1 MNEHKVLSKQK
12 SAVQA
17 HNRHK
22 LLWWGNKILMLE
34 KGGRARLMGT
44 QPSGFHASQNTHIPP
59 MVTVAQV
66 RSEKAG
72 TVSVAGLAGLM

>member
-1 MNEHKVLSKQK
+1 MRGDKTPSRG
-12 SAVQA
+12 QA
-17 HNRHK
+17 
-22 LLWWGNKILMLE
+22 
-34 KGGRARLMGT
+34 AT
-44 QPSGFHASQNTHIPP
+44 SQNTHIPP